1 MKYRKLGTTN
11 LNVSAICL
19 GSMTFG
25 EQNSQ
30 SEAFE
35 QMDYAVERGVN
46 FFDTAELYPVYPKRK
61 QVENQKRLL
70 VNG

>member
-19 GSMTFG
+19 GTMTFG

-30 SEAFE
+30 SDAFE
-35 QMDYAVERGVN
+35 QMDYAVEKGVN
-46 FFDTAELYPVYPKRK
+46 FLMSRPVSFDADYVD
-61 QVENQKRLL
+61 
-70 VNG
+70 

>member
-1 MKYRKLGTTN
+1 MQYRKPGNTN
-11 LNVSAICL
+11 LNVSVICL

-35 QMDYAVERGVN
+35 QMDYAYEKGIN
-46 FFDTAELYPVYPKRK
+46 FFDTAEILIS
-61 QVENQKRLL
+61 Q
-70 VNG
+70 